1 MPQSEASLDFSENS
15 AQVDTISNQPASD
28 FMPQPLADWLIRI
41 LARVRANQT
50 QPDSKGEQND

>member
-1 MPQSEASLDFSENS
+1 MPQSEASLDFSENP

-41 LARVRANQT
+41 LARVRANQS
-50 QPDSKGEQND
+50 QSDLEGETK